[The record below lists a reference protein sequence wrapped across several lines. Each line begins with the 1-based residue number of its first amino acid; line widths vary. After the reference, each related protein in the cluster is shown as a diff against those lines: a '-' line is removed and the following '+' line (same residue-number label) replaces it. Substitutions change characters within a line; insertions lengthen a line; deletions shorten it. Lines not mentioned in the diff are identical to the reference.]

1 MDAADDSDVLL
12 CLTEVPMRHEKDL
25 NKAREEVHRLLLVEA
40 WRVAIP
46 SRQYG
51 TVECLDPPNISAWIT
66 LYTSGSDV
74 NFLNVTS
81 LTRCVVL
88 IDVATGSP

>member
-1 MDAADDSDVLL
+1 
-12 CLTEVPMRHEKDL
+12 MR
-25 NKAREEVHRLLLVEA
+25 
-40 WRVAIP
+40 
-46 SRQYG
+46 SRHYLA
-51 TVECLDPPNISAWIT
+51 VECLDPPNTSAWST

-81 LTRCVVL
+81 LTRYVDL